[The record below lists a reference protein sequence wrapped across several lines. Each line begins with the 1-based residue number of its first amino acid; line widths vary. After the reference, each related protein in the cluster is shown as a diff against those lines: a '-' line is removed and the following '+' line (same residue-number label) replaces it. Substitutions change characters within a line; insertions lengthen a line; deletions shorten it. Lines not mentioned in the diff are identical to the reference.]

1 MRQSLID
8 LIEVA
13 FDVKV
18 YFGVSSYELHQY
30 DDGSYVDFLVQKIPD
45 VKRLLSLAMGLDVR
59 ILHDERGI
67 IVRLSENYEEY
78 TL

>member
-18 YFGVSSYELHQY
+18 YFGVSCYELHQY

-45 VKRLLSLAMGLDVR
+45 VKRLLSLANGLDMR

-67 IVRLSENYEEY
+67 IVRLSENYVE
-78 TL
+78 